1 MAYQCSLTNF
11 LNVMIAGKL
20 KFIKWFNIAFQT
32 GLLTRTFCAIFW
44 QVIRYWNKVT
54 GVEFLGTITIKTTTN
69 TTIRTIVIHVV
80 IFTKR

>member
-32 GLLTRTFCAIFW
+32 GLLTRTFCAIFLASYTILEQSNW
-44 QVIRYWNKVT
+44 GRVLGEDNNKNNN
-54 GVEFLGTITIKTTTN
+54 KHN
-69 TTIRTIVIHVV
+69 Y
-80 IFTKR
+80 